1 MILHDIDIRLKDGR
15 AAVLR
20 SPVEDDA
27 EELLRFVRKAAGE
40 TEFLMRY
47 PEEYADY
54 TLERERSFISGAG
67 DDPDA
72 LMIACIADGKIVANS
87 RIDFRSGMK
96 DRHRATV
103 AIAVLEDF
111 WGLGIGTRLFEEMF
125 KAAEERGGVR
135 QLELDFIEGNAR
147 ARSLYEKLGFRI
159 TGVKPDAI
167 RLKDGSFVNE
177 YMMVKRLV

>member
-72 LMIACIADGKIVANS
+72 LMIACFADGKIVANS

-96 DRHRATV
+96 DRHHHQGQLRRHRRAPQPS
-103 AIAVLEDF
+103 
-111 WGLGIGTRLFEEMF
+111 R
-125 KAAEERGGVR
+125 
-135 QLELDFIEGNAR
+135 
-147 ARSLYEKLGFRI
+147 
-159 TGVKPDAI
+159 
-167 RLKDGSFVNE
+167 
-177 YMMVKRLV
+177 